1 MHRIVTLCFLVLSGF
16 AYAEHPLV
24 DVQDINSNIL
34 VELRYATTNN
44 FTGEVI
50 YDFDKCYLQKEVA
63 QALSKVERE
72 LEEMG
77 LRLKIWDGY
86 RPPKAQQKLW
96 DLVQD
101 ERYVSN
107 PQKNG
112 GRHTRG
118 TAVDLTIVYKNGQ
131 EIAMPTGF
139 DDFSEK
145 AHRNYMDLPHEV
157 LDNRNLLEMVM
168 FENGFV
174 GLPTEWWHF
183 DYVDWEGFDIVE
195 MEPN

>member
-1 MHRIVTLCFLVLSGF
+1 MNRIVSILFLIFGSLVF
-16 AYAEHPLV
+16 AEHPLV
-24 DVQDINSNIL
+24 DVQTINSNIL
-34 VELRYATTNN
+34 VELRYATKNN

-50 YDFDKCYLQKEVA
+50 YDFDKCYLQIEVA

-72 LEEMG
+72 LESMG

-86 RPPKAQQKLW
+86 RPRRAQQKLW
-96 DLVQD
+96 DIIQD

-107 PQKNG
+107 PQNG

-131 EIAMPTGF
+131 EIAMPTDF
-139 DDFSEK
+139 DDFSER
-145 AHRNYMDLPHEV
+145 AHRSYMDLPHEV
-157 LDNRNLLEMVM
+157 LDNRSLLELVM
-168 FENGFV
+168 LENGFV
-174 GLPTEWWHF
+174 GAGTEWWHF
-183 DYVDWEGFDIVE
+183 DYDGWENFDEVE

>member
-1 MHRIVTLCFLVLSGF
+1 MNRMVSFLFLILSSSAF
-16 AYAEHPLV
+16 SDHPLV
-24 DVQDINSNIL
+24 DVQTINSNIL

-44 FTGEVI
+44 FTGEAI
-50 YDFDKCYLQKEVA
+50 YDFDKCYLQLEVA

-72 LEEMG
+72 LESMG

-107 PQKNG
+107 PKG
-112 GRHTRG
+112 SSATHLRG

-131 EIAMPTGF
+131 EITMPTDF

-145 AHRNYMDLPHEV
+145 AHRSYMDLPHEV
-157 LDNRNLLEMVM
+157 IDNRSLLELVM
-168 FENGFV
+168 LENGFI
-174 GLPTEWWHF
+174 GTPTEWWHF
-183 DYVDWEGFDIVE
+183 DYDGWENYDIVE
-195 MEPN
+195 IDLN